1 LDLFLLE
8 VLDVTCLPLLGLERL
23 VLLPSEFRVR
33 GKKVALDVL
42 LPEDLALNPIVIL
55 YQSYFPLVSLFFLL
69 FEVEVEVA
77 CLVGA
82 V

>member
-23 VLLPSEFRVR
+23 VLLPCEFRVR
-33 GKKVALDVL
+33 GKKVAIDVL